1 MCAGERASL
10 MTSMSYPQ
18 KSRPPYVCTVSPGS
32 TGVAHSQ
39 SMAPPHSAATSP
51 PVVSDLVTVHP
62 LVIIGAGRAALAV
75 VSRLPTHML
84 AGTTGTRVFP
94 IQQAVRASVGSP
106 RDCSPPCHTS
116 ATVSSPTV
124 LDTHGEWLHAWA
136 SRLKKCGA
144 EHVRVPCT
152 GTPLPQPLGLQAF
165 ATATKRTV
173 ELQRS
178 SPRVVPV
185 PSVQLYADYIAHV
198 CSAPGAATRAVT
210 MRKGTVTALV
220 RCKSRL
226 VVAILQLQP
235 DTDTLHVHCI
245 ECAW

>member
-1 MCAGERASL
+1 MDSL
-10 MTSMSYPQ
+10 DDIAPDPQ
-18 KSRPPYVCTVSPGS
+18 KSRAPRVHCFTGLHTRCTLTQYGSAAWRRHESACGVRPGNSAPAGHRRRRPRRSCGGQPLADTHARRNNRYACVSNPTGCPSLRWKSPRLFTSQSHVSVSP
-32 TGVAHSQ
+32 
-39 SMAPPHSAATSP
+39 
-51 PVVSDLVTVHP
+51 
-62 LVIIGAGRAALAV
+62 
-75 VSRLPTHML
+75 
-84 AGTTGTRVFP
+84 
-94 IQQAVRASVGSP
+94 
-106 RDCSPPCHTS
+106 
-116 ATVSSPTV
+116 PTV

-165 ATATKRTV
+165 ATATKRTA

-185 PSVQLYADYIAHV
+185 PSVQLYADYIAHA

-210 MRKGTVTALV
+210 MRRGTVTALV